1 MKKLLIP
8 ILLGCLSLFSAC
20 NERNEDVVNQVPK
33 DGSIEVTISTTELG
47 NSILY
52 TTNSKVYVK
61 GALVKTIVKTDTIP
75 GLGTTKDVGVDQDGN
90 EKEIQVPKFY
100 ETFITV
106 K

>member
-8 ILLGCLSLFSAC
+8 ILIGVLALFSAC
-20 NERNEDVVNQVPK
+20 DERNEDVVSQVPK
-33 DGSIEVTISTTELG
+33 DGSIEVTISTKEL
-47 NSILY
+47 NDKVLY
-52 TTNSKVYVK
+52 TTSSKVYVK

-90 EKEIQVPKFY
+90 EKEITVPKFY